1 MNDSRKWLPP
11 MATLTAFEAAVLDH
25 AAILD
30 CYTVAGDGDYL
41 LHVITRDV
49 EDRYRGFLG
58 SAMLELA
65 PGVYAQPRMSA
76 GVRTRIW
83 TVVEEWHTRLRRG
96 SIVMCWAESAAAG
109 GLVSLPRQFLKT
121 PTVPEAWR
129 RYRQRQ
135 FR

>member
-1 MNDSRKWLPP
+1 MP
-11 MATLTAFEAAVLDH
+11 LTM
-25 AAILD
+25 
-30 CYTVAGDGDYL
+30 
-41 LHVITRDV
+41 VITRDV

-109 GLVSLPRQFLKT
+109 GLGLLTLGSRPGCRIARRHPAGAPRFVLPH
-121 PTVPEAWR
+121 PCR
-129 RYRQRQ
+129 RNVVRLGSSNDL
-135 FR
+135 